1 MKTIV
6 LKSLL
11 AAALLMSPALVSAQS
26 KGNDAHDVTRY
37 DLTLHQDSKVSD
49 WLSEAWN
56 KELASAGNESR
67 GVLNDTYNVL
77 KAQSVG
83 LMSSTVSSVISMGV
97 DLLFNAFKSKKEDW
111 RKAVEKENVFEKEI
125 STIESV
131 NDFYSQVSTTSA
143 MDPSGMS
150 FNGFSCM
157 QMRGPDTVLYMSCH
171 LKDSEL
177 ALQNIIRHSKFELEL
192 DTLVFQPQYC
202 DLPNENTPFSSRE
215 QHFSFDDR
223 GALNLEIDTKITSS
237 WINQAIQVYND
248 QQLGEFFM
256 KVPINKKDLDSDGV
270 FRFIR
275 GRAANKVDDIEMVG
289 ECFIVPRSY
298 IGVRDAEGNY
308 SDCWGTGQYMVKMHL
323 KETCTITRQFEQNW
337 KSDWNRRKQRGKG
350 VLYQMKQ
357 TVKQNLIQNGRK
369 CLVSVLETPYYSFL
383 EDIELDEKSQKK
395 KK

>member
-1 MKTIV
+1 
-6 LKSLL
+6 
-11 AAALLMSPALVSAQS
+11 MSPALVSAQS

-157 QMRGPDTVLYMSCH
+157 QMRGPDTVLYMS
-171 LKDSEL
+171 
-177 ALQNIIRHSKFELEL
+177 
-192 DTLVFQPQYC
+192 
-202 DLPNENTPFSSRE
+202 
-215 QHFSFDDR
+215 
-223 GALNLEIDTKITSS
+223 
-237 WINQAIQVYND
+237 
-248 QQLGEFFM
+248 
-256 KVPINKKDLDSDGV
+256 
-270 FRFIR
+270 
-275 GRAANKVDDIEMVG
+275 
-289 ECFIVPRSY
+289 
-298 IGVRDAEGNY
+298 
-308 SDCWGTGQYMVKMHL
+308 
-323 KETCTITRQFEQNW
+323 
-337 KSDWNRRKQRGKG
+337 
-350 VLYQMKQ
+350 
-357 TVKQNLIQNGRK
+357 
-369 CLVSVLETPYYSFL
+369 
-383 EDIELDEKSQKK
+383 
-395 KK
+395 

>member
-1 MKTIV
+1 M
-6 LKSLL
+6 
-11 AAALLMSPALVSAQS
+11 
-26 KGNDAHDVTRY
+26 
-37 DLTLHQDSKVSD
+37 
-49 WLSEAWN
+49 SEAWN
-56 KELASAGNESR
+56 KELASAGDESR

-202 DLPNENTPFSSRE
+202 DLPNEHTPFSSRE

-256 KVPINKKDLDSDGV
+256 KVPINKKDLDSNGV

-298 IGVRDAEGNY
+298 IGVRDAECNY

-383 EDIELDEKSQKK
+383 EDIELDEKSLKK